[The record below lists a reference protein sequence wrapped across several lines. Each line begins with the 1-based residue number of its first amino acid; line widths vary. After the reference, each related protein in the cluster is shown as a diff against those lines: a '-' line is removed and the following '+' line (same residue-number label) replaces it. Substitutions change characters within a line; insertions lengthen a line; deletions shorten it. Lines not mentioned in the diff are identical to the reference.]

1 MPAMT
6 PQPHGRRGHSRPAKR
21 RSMVVFSLVVVAALV
36 IAGTSIAILRLTAST
51 ADASP
56 SASASHTTTTVSK
69 APLRVLSTTPAN
81 AATNVASDGTITV
94 SVSTPLA
101 ANTPMPTL
109 NPPVTGT
116 WQRTTPT
123 TLVFTP
129 SAPFIPSSSETVTI
143 PSGPTG
149 LQSQGGRTL
158 VQPTTVQF
166 SIAAGSELRLQ
177 QLLAQLGY
185 LPLTFTPSAP
195 LSGPQEVAQPQV
207 GAFAWRWAMPASLES
222 LWTQGTDNVI
232 THGAIMTFQDQNG
245 LGTDGV
251 AGPQVWTKLLQ
262 NVAAGTVNT
271 AAYTYASVSQALPQ
285 SVTIYS
291 NGAVVY
297 TTPANTGVAAA
308 PTAPG
313 TYPVYLR
320 YTVTTMS
327 GTNPDGSHYSD
338 PGIPW
343 VSYFNGGDA
352 LHGFDRAS
360 YGTPQS
366 DGCVEMPPANAA
378 VVYPLTPIGTLVTV
392 D

>member
-1 MPAMT
+1 MLLI
-6 PQPHGRRGHSRPAKR
+6 
-21 RSMVVFSLVVVAALV
+21 SLAVVVALV
-36 IAGTSIAILRLTAST
+36 IAGLSTLIVRMTATT
-51 ADASP
+51 ANASP
-56 SASASHTTTTVSK
+56 SASTKSTVVSR
-69 APLRVLSTTPAN
+69 APLTVVSTTPAN

-109 NPPVTGT
+109 NPPVAGT
-116 WQRTTPT
+116 WQHTTPT
-123 TLVFTP
+123 TLVFAPT
-129 SAPFIPSSSETVTI
+129 SPFIPSSSETVTI
-143 PSGPTG
+143 PSGTTG
-149 LQSQGGRTL
+149 LQSKGGRTL
-158 VQPTTVQF
+158 AQPTTVQF
-166 SIAAGSELRLQ
+166 SIAPGSELRLQ

-195 LSGPQEVAQPQV
+195 LSAPQEVAQPQT

-251 AGPQVWTKLLQ
+251 AGPQVWAKLLQ

-271 AAYTYASVSQALPQ
+271 AAYTYAYVSQALPQ
-285 SVTIYS
+285 SLTVYN

-297 TTPANTGVAAA
+297 TTPANTGVADA
-308 PTAPG
+308 PTAQG
-313 TYPVYLR
+313 TFPVYLR

-366 DGCVEMPPANAA
+366 VGCVELPPANAA

-392 D
+392 N

>member
-1 MPAMT
+1 MAAMT
-6 PQPHGRRGHSRPAKR
+6 PGPNSPRGHSRPAR
-21 RSMVVFSLVVVAALV
+21 RRPALVISLVVVAALV
-36 IAGTSIAILRLTAST
+36 IAGLSTAIVRLTATT
-51 ADASP
+51 ANASP
-56 SASASHTTTTVSK
+56 SASSKSTVVSR
-69 APLRVLSTTPAN
+69 APLAVVSTTPAN

-94 SVSTPLA
+94 NVSTPLA
-101 ANTPMPTL
+101 VNTPLPTL
-109 NPPVTGT
+109 NPPVAGT

-123 TLVFTP
+123 TLVFAPT
-129 SAPFIPSSSETVTI
+129 SPFIPSTSETVTI

-149 LQSQGGRTL
+149 LQSEGGRTL
-158 VQPTTVQF
+158 DQPTTVQF
-166 SIAAGSELRLQ
+166 SIAPGSELRLQ

-195 LSGPQEVAQPQV
+195 LSGPQEVAQPQP
-207 GAFAWRWAMPASLES
+207 GAFAWRWALPASLES

-232 THGAIMTFQDQNG
+232 TRGAIMTFQDQNG

-262 NVAAGTVNT
+262 NVTAGTVNT
-271 AAYTYASVSQALPQ
+271 AAYTYAYVSQALPQ
-285 SVTIYS
+285 SLTVYS
-291 NGAVVY
+291 NGAVAY

-308 PTAPG
+308 PTAQG
-313 TYPVYLR
+313 TFPVYLR

-366 DGCVEMPPANAA
+366 VGCVELPPANAA

-392 D
+392 N

>member
-1 MPAMT
+1 MI
-6 PQPHGRRGHSRPAKR
+6 
-21 RSMVVFSLVVVAALV
+21 SLVVVAALV
-36 IAGTSIAILRLTAST
+36 IAGLSTAIVRLTATT
-51 ADASP
+51 ANASP
-56 SASASHTTTTVSK
+56 SASSK
-69 APLRVLSTTPAN
+69 NAVVTRAPLAVVAMTPAN

-94 SVSTPLA
+94 NVSTPLA
-101 ANTPMPTL
+101 VNTPLPTI
-109 NPPVTGT
+109 NPPVAGT

-129 SAPFIPSSSETVTI
+129 TSPFIPSTSETVTI

-149 LQSQGGRTL
+149 LQSEGGRTL
-158 VQPTTVQF
+158 DQPITVQF
-166 SIAAGSELRLQ
+166 SIAPGSELRLQ

-195 LSGPQEVAQPQV
+195 LTGPQEVAQPQP

-232 THGAIMTFQDQNG
+232 TRGAIMTFQDQNG

-271 AAYTYASVSQALPQ
+271 AAYNYVYVSQALPETTT
-285 SVTIYS
+285 VYS
-291 NGAVVY
+291 NGAAVY
-297 TTPANTGVAAA
+297 STPANTGVPAAA
-308 PTAPG
+308 TAQG
-313 TYPVYLR
+313 TFPVYIR

-392 D
+392 N